1 MQASSLRLW
10 YQVHKW
16 TSLICTIFLLIL
28 CLTGL
33 PLIFH
38 DELSPQARPA
48 ATGMPLAGLNEIM
61 ASAKKSRPGEVV
73 LYVTEPLEEN
83 NTISVT
89 MGAST
94 AVPADSMHLVVLD
107 AHTAQ
112 VVDHGSRSR
121 GIIDF
126 ILELHTDLFAG
137 SPGRLFLGVM
147 ALLFLAATIS
157 GVVLYAPFMRR
168 LPFGS
173 MRFAAAR
180 RVRWLDLHNLLGV
193 TTVAWVLVVGVTGGI
208 NTLGTFV
215 AGYWQSTELAAM
227 IAPYRDQP
235 LPQELSSMQAAVYL
249 ARREEPGM
257 TLSTVAFPGT
267 PFAGKHHYGVYLR
280 GNTPLTSRL
289 LKPLLIDAETGQL
302 TAKRDMPWYVKC
314 LFISEP
320 LHFGD
325 YGGMP
330 LKLLW
335 AGFDV
340 VTIGVLISGLC
351 LWRLRS

>member
-1 MQASSLRLW
+1 
-10 YQVHKW
+10 
-16 TSLICTIFLLIL
+16 
-28 CLTGL
+28 
-33 PLIFH
+33 
-38 DELSPQARPA
+38 
-48 ATGMPLAGLNEIM
+48 
-61 ASAKKSRPGEVV
+61 
-73 LYVTEPLEEN
+73 
-83 NTISVT
+83 

-112 VVDHGSRSR
+112 VVDHGSQSSA
-121 GIIDF
+121 ILDF
-126 ILELHTDLFAG
+126 ILDLHTDLFLG
-137 SPGRLFLGVM
+137 SAGRLFLAVM
-147 ALLFLAATIS
+147 AVLFLAATVS
-157 GVVLYAPFMRR
+157 GVVLYGPFTRR

-173 MRFAAAR
+173 MRVAAAR
-180 RVRWLDLHNLLGV
+180 RVRWLDLHNLLGI

-208 NTLGTFV
+208 NTLGNFV

-227 IAPYRDQP
+227 IAPYRDKP
-235 LPQELSSMQAAVYL
+235 LPQTLSSVQAAVRL
-249 ARREEPGM
+249 ARREVPG
-257 TLSTVAFPGT
+257 TNLSTVAFPGT

-302 TAKRDMPWYVKC
+302 TAKREMPWYVKC

-335 AGFDV
+335 AVFDL
-340 VTIGVLISGLC
+340 VTIGVLISGLW